1 MKLRTLKKKDAP
13 LMLEW
18 MHDPSV
24 VEGLHADFASKTLE
38 DCERF
43 IVDAQ
48 SSETDRHFA
57 IVDDAEDVYLGT
69 VSLKH
74 IASGAAEFAIVVRT
88 AAMGRGIA
96 AEAMRSILDYGIN
109 ELELQKIYWCV
120 SPKNGRAVRFYD
132 KNGYER
138 TGVPREATGYTEE
151 EKDGFLWYQVG
162 RHTA

>member
-48 SSETDRHFA
+48 SSEADRHFA
-57 IVDDAEDVYLGT
+57 IVNDAEDVYLGT

-88 AAMGRGIA
+88 TAMGRGIA

-109 ELELQKIYWCV
+109 ELELRKIYWCV

-162 RHTA
+162 RDTA